1 MQNCC
6 EMSGDPHGNP
16 FQEEGVKVA
25 SRVAL
30 PRMPSEVPPMM
41 DARRRNLRGV
51 DLASKEKML
60 SSMAPPEMY
69 WMPGIQP
76 RARSEE
82 PRRGTQGNTG
92 REHDERG

>member
-41 DARRRNLRGV
+41 DVPKKEFARRRPRIEG
-51 DLASKEKML
+51 KEW
-60 SSMAPPEMY
+60 PHPEMY
-69 WMPGIQP
+69 WMMGIQP